1 MLKRNI
7 LLIGAGALVAA
18 YGGTVGYL
26 AHFDR
31 ATAPVLAGVLR
42 PIAIRSRW
50 RHSSPDQGRCDYCH
64 AQGTALPFYAN
75 LPIAHQLMQRD

>member
-31 ATAPVLAGVLR
+31 SDGADLAGV
-42 PIAIRSRW
+42 
-50 RHSSPDQGRCDYCH
+50 SPTYRDPV
-64 AQGTALPFYAN
+64 ALAAF
-75 LPIAHQLMQRD
+75 QT